1 VKLSIALCTYN
12 GAEFLPEQLGSIAKQ
27 TRPPDELVICDDCS
41 TDETRRVVTSFA
53 ANAPFAVVLH
63 VNEVNLGST
72 KNFEKAVSLC
82 TGDIIALSDQDDVWL
97 PNKLERLEKIFSE
110 SPEVGIVFTDAEL
123 VDEKLVSKGE
133 RLWECTLTPL
143 ERQLFEAGRA
153 FDALLRYNV
162 VTGATMAFQA
172 RFRELVLP
180 VPHNT
185 YLIHDGWIA
194 LMIATVAPVVAVP
207 ESLIKYRQHPGQQLG
222 VNQRRGLRIQ
232 TVESIDGRA
241 KRQSYYTGEI
251 KKIDDVKARL
261 RAVNNDPA
269 GNPDYFVTAD
279 RILLMDDLRAHY
291 CVRGRLPESRLRRVP
306 LVMREMASG
315 RYARFSKGVASALKD
330 LLR

>member
-63 VNEVNLGST
+63 VNEMNLGST

-97 PNKLERLEKIFSE
+97 PNKLERFEKIFSE

-123 VDEKLVSKGE
+123 VDENLVSKGE
-133 RLWECTLTPL
+133 RLWEYTLTPL
-143 ERQLFEAGRA
+143 EQQMFEAGRA

-180 VPHNT
+180 VPT

-194 LMIATVAPVVAVP
+194 LMIAMVAPVVAVP
-207 ESLIKYRQHPGQQLG
+207 ELLIKYRQHPGQQLG
-222 VNQRRGLRIQ
+222 VNQRQGMRIQ
-232 TVESIDGRA
+232 IVESIDRKA
-241 KRQSYYTGEI
+241 KRQSYYASEI
-251 KKIDDVKARL
+251 KKIDHVTARL
-261 RAVNNDPA
+261 RTVNNDPA

-279 RILLMDDLRAHY
+279 RTLLMDDLRAHY
-291 CVRGRLPESRLRRVP
+291 CVRGRLPESRLQRVP
-306 LVMREMASG
+306 LVMREVVSG
-315 RYARFSKGVASALKD
+315 RYARFSNGAASAIKD

>member
-1 VKLSIALCTYN
+1 MKLSIALCTYN

-63 VNEVNLGST
+63 VNEMNLGST

-123 VDEKLVSKGE
+123 VDENLVSKGE
-133 RLWECTLTPL
+133 RLWEYTLTPL
-143 ERQLFEAGRA
+143 EQQMFEAGRA

-180 VPHNT
+180 VPT

-194 LMIATVAPVVAVP
+194 LMIAMVAPVVAVP
-207 ESLIKYRQHPGQQLG
+207 ELLIKYRQHPGQQLG
-222 VNQRRGLRIQ
+222 VNQRQGMRIQ
-232 TVESIDGRA
+232 IVESIDRKA
-241 KRQSYYTGEI
+241 KRQSYYTSEI
-251 KKIDDVKARL
+251 KKIDHVTARL

-269 GNPDYFVTAD
+269 GNPDYFVTSD

-291 CVRGRLPESRLRRVP
+291 CVRGRLPESRLQRVP
-306 LVMREMASG
+306 LVMREVVSG
-315 RYARFSKGVASALKD
+315 RYARFSNGAASAIKD